1 MSAITVFIF
10 VMCHRSFQFQ
20 LIIYLTSSLN
30 RHAFIMVQ
38 ISDSLLWELTKK
50 NTSFMKKV
58 NGRTKRSGCV
68 KFSTEKGNLKCL
80 SKAAYSGLA
89 NSKTVDIIATEEN
102 QAHLVK
108 KSSKKHHQFPKLG
121 HVVTHIKKDFR
132 RAEHVIKTQVV
143 DNFYRPDLKDAAM
156 AKYTKVYEGNRR
168 AKGIKKVVPVKKG
181 RGSSKE

>member
-1 MSAITVFIF
+1 
-10 VMCHRSFQFQ
+10 
-20 LIIYLTSSLN
+20 
-30 RHAFIMVQ
+30 MVQ
-38 ISDSLLWELTKK
+38 ISDALLWELTKN

-89 NSKTVDIIATEEN
+89 NSKAVDITAEDD
-102 QAHLVK
+102 QAQMVK
-108 KSSKKHHQFPKLG
+108 KTASKHHQFPNLG
-121 HVVTHIKKDFR
+121 HAVTHIKKDFR
-132 RAEHVIKTQVV
+132 RAEKVIQSQVV

-168 AKGIKKVVPVKKG
+168 AKGIKKTVPVKKG
-181 RGSSKE
+181 RGAIQKD